1 MSLSELLHHR
11 RSVRVFDP
19 EKPISQE
26 DVRSC
31 LEMATLA
38 PNSSNMQLWQ
48 MIHLVDPKWKA
59 PLTKACL
66 GQSAASTAQQ
76 WVVFVTRQDVYRSRA
91 KFILAVE
98 KNNIATYSPES
109 RKAKRIADREV
120 YYGKIMPFLYGRF
133 FRIFGLM
140 RVLMVEVMGLFRP
153 VVREVSESQM
163 RAVVH
168 KSCALAAQ
176 TFMLAMTEK
185 GYDTCPMEGFD
196 SKLIKKML
204 HLPRGSNINMII
216 SCGIRKEEGIWGERC
231 RVPFEEVYELR
242 SPHHE

>member
-1 MSLSELLHHR
+1 MSLLELLQKR

-26 DVRSC
+26 EVRHC
-31 LEMATLA
+31 IEMATLA

-48 MIHLVDPKWKA
+48 MIHLVDPKWKE

-76 WVVFVTRQDVYRSRA
+76 WVVFVTRQDLYRSRA
-91 KFILAVE
+91 KYILAFE

-133 FRIFGLM
+133 FRIFGLI
-140 RVLMVEVMGLFRP
+140 RVLMVQFMGLFRP

-196 SKLIKKML
+196 SLRVKRTMKL
-204 HLPRGSNINMII
+204 PSSCEINMII
-216 SCGIRKEEGIWGERC
+216 ACGIRAENGVYSDRK
-231 RVPFEEVYELR
+231 RVPLDEVYFEM
-242 SPHHE
+242 